1 MNFLAHQL
9 LSGDNPAWR
18 VGGFLGDFV
27 KGPLDSQ
34 PNQHLPADIRLG
46 IQLHRQVDSLT
57 DNSTLVRR
65 SRQQLGADVQRVAPI
80 AMDMCID
87 HFLSRAW
94 QRYHAQSL
102 EAYCQQTYKLLYRHR
117 QYLPTPAQQFLQ
129 RAEQNNL
136 LANYQ
141 YWETIERSL
150 GYLSQRLRKPALLR
164 ACCERLNHHYDQL
177 ERDFADYFPALLH
190 EATHLRL
197 ELFNAAQ

>member
-18 VGGFLGDFV
+18 VGGFLGDFI

-34 PNQHLPADIRLG
+34 ANHYLPADIRLG
-46 IQLHRQVDSLT
+46 IQLHRQLDSLT
-57 DNSTLVRR
+57 DGSALLRQ

-94 QRYHAQSL
+94 QHYHSESL
-102 EAYCQQTYKLLYRHR
+102 QAYCQQTYALLRQHA
-117 QYLPTPAQQFLQ
+117 QYLPAPAKQFLQ

-141 YWETIERSL
+141 HWETIERSL
-150 GYLSQRLRKPALLR
+150 GYLSQRMRRPALLE
-164 ACCERLNHHYDQL
+164 ACCERLNRHYHQL
-177 ERDFADYFPALLH
+177 ENDFADYFPTLLD
-190 EATHLRL
+190 E
-197 ELFNAAQ
+197 AAQLRQRLISAT